1 MEHWK
6 RVVEHEIEFY
16 MNFNKY
22 KQELNDRLLDNELD
36 IKYPLLYEKL
46 AILIMI
52 KRAGRIIENKKIKY
66 GKVIPPRCSSVI
78 IGIFTIYFILRDL
91 WYKIGR

>member
-1 MEHWK
+1 MEHWE
-6 RVVEHEIEFY
+6 RVGEHEIEFY

-36 IKYPLLYEKL
+36 IKYSLLYEQP

-52 KRAGRIIENKKIKY
+52 KRSDRK
-66 GKVIPPRCSSVI
+66 
-78 IGIFTIYFILRDL
+78 
-91 WYKIGR
+91 